1 MKFKTI
7 ELTGYALNWAVAKS
21 QASLMIKDDMSYW
34 WSMLNDWNYYGQDFN
49 YDTDLEKAG
58 QIILDHDIS
67 IIKLE
72 QEYLL
77 DSYGDATGER
87 RRVYGAVIG
96 DCFDDDRL
104 RNSYGQDCG
113 SIYFICT
120 SFVSKGPTALIAAMR
135 CFVLSKMGDEVE
147 IPKSLTS

>member
-1 MKFKTI
+1 MKFQTI

-21 QASLMIKDDMSYW
+21 QASLMIKDDISYW
-34 WSMLNDWNYYGQDFN
+34 HSILREWNCHEDYFN

-58 QIILDHDIS
+58 KIILDHDIS
-67 IIKLE
+67 IIKLK

-87 RRVYGAVIG
+87 RRVYGAVID
-96 DCFDDDRL
+96 DCFEDDQL
-104 RNSYGQDCG
+104 RNSHGQDCG
-113 SIYFICT
+113 NIYFICT

-135 CFVLSKMGDEVE
+135 CFVLSKMGVEVDV
-147 IPKSLTS
+147 PSYVL